1 MVLSTSRIA
10 IFIAAW
16 LLLNPAGAW
25 AIPPPYQYV
34 PVERLLRNVSAY
46 VKTHPKDA
54 EGHFLLGRLHA
65 SAFLFDLKKELPVA
79 ATEKSGDR
87 YIYADKNSETQ
98 RPLLLHRG
106 PSLMRREQ
114 NGVSEVD
121 TREFAASVREYQLA
135 IALGSDEP
143 TGIGWKAPSNR
154 LLSYL
159 GLAWMIEQGTPYR
172 YQLGV
177 PPAVDGKAN
186 TMEGWT
192 EQALAAYRR
201 CYALSGN
208 QESGDPDGRLAPRFE
223 CGDAIV
229 RILKKKIPAEQ
240 PGIWT
245 WLVGKDPYRAERREL
260 ARLEKAMSGP
270 RGIAISPIVFSLAG
284 PASLSSLL
292 APELD
297 VKFNLDGS
305 GLASRWPWVKP
316 DTGILVWD
324 PQHTGAITS
333 GTQLFGSVTWWLFWS
348 NGYQPLAALDDDGD
362 GWLSDRELNGIAVW
376 RDKNQNGVADP
387 GEVNPATAWG
397 IRRIAVRPYGAMAGS
412 LYHPFGIQFQDGS
425 SVATYDWVPVEKTKG
440 R

>member
-1 MVLSTSRIA
+1 M
-10 IFIAAW
+10 
-16 LLLNPAGAW
+16 
-25 AIPPPYQYV
+25 
-34 PVERLLRNVSAY
+34 
-46 VKTHPKDA
+46 KTHPKDA

-65 SAFLFDLKKELPVA
+65 SAFLFGLRKELPVA
-79 ATEKSGDR
+79 ATEKLGDG
-87 YIYADKNSETQ
+87 YIYADKSAETQ
-98 RPLLLHRG
+98 RLLLLHRG
-106 PSLMRREQ
+106 PSLLRREQ
-114 NGVSEVD
+114 NGLSEVD
-121 TREFAASVREYQLA
+121 IREFAASVGEYQSA

-143 TGIGWKAPSNR
+143 TDIGWMVPSNR

-159 GLAWMIEQGTPYR
+159 GLAWMIEQGTLYR
-172 YQLGV
+172 NQLGV
-177 PPAVDGKAN
+177 PPAVDGKNPNAN
-186 TMEGWT
+186 STEEWT

-229 RILKKKIPAEQ
+229 RILKRKIPAEQ
-240 PGIWT
+240 PDIWT
-245 WLVGKDPYRAERREL
+245 WLFGKDPYLAERREL

-270 RGIAISPIVFSLAG
+270 RSIAISPIVFSLAG
-284 PASLSSLL
+284 PASLPSLL

-297 VKFNLDGS
+297 VRFNLDGS
-305 GLASRWPWVKP
+305 GLARRWPWVKP

-362 GWLSDRELNGIAVW
+362 GWLSERELSGIAVW

-387 GEVNPATAWG
+387 GEVIPATALG
-397 IRRIAVRPYGAMAGS
+397 IRRIAVRPFGAMAGA
-412 LYHPFGIQFQDGS
+412 LYNPTGIQFLDGS
-425 SVATYDWVPVEKTKG
+425 SVATYDWVPVEKT
-440 R
+440 RDR